1 MRHKSVSSQLP
12 KLWLLPW
19 AVLFLALS
27 AAALLGAGRARGT
40 LLLTALQG
48 LSLFLLLLLSVQS
61 LRRDRQ
67 GRRAVNCFEALGR
80 TYYAVA
86 LINAREGS
94 CEVIKHDLLSPEGRA
109 EAEDYA
115 GFLRLVF
122 RSIPDAGEREHFAR
136 QFSRERLH
144 ALCAGER
151 ERCYLEYQRDWGD
164 ELRWVA
170 AEAFAVPGERRREDV
185 IMAFR
190 LIHAAKTAQ
199 LERSR
204 LLRESLESART
215 AARAKDDF
223 LSRMSHDMRTPMNAV
238 IGFTDLARRSLDD
251 REKAEACLDKVEVAS
266 RQLLHL
272 INEVLDTAK
281 IEQGK
286 MELQLSPVDLA
297 AQVRET
303 ASLFQMQAQ
312 AQGKDF
318 QLEVPPFSH
327 PVVET
332 DQRRLEQIL
341 NNLLSNAVKYTPPG
355 GSIRLSAREEPGDR
369 PDWHIY
375 RFTVSDT
382 GIGMSPA
389 FLERL
394 FLPFER
400 EDTSMSNQV
409 SGVGLG
415 MAITRNLVQ
424 LMGGRIDVESVQGQG
439 SRFTVALPC
448 PAAQVPGMPEESPAA
463 GAFSLRGLRLLLAE
477 DNPLNREVAAELLG
491 LEGAQVTAVQDGR
504 AAVAAVKNAPPGAF
518 DAVLMDIQMPV
529 LDGYAA
535 ARAIRALE
543 RPDAETLPIL
553 ALTANA
559 FADDVIA
566 ARQAG
571 MNGHVA
577 KPVDLDKLRAALAA
591 VLR

>member
-1 MRHKSVSSQLP
+1 MQRDSD
-12 KLWLLPW
+12 
-19 AVLFLALS
+19 
-27 AAALLGAGRARGT
+27 AGRAARQILELARRT
-40 LLLTALQG
+40 LSQSIPAMMPAFYALRERAVEHPG
-48 LSLFLLLLLSVQS
+48 PLATDTIHLFYCPKQVVADF
-61 LRRDRQ
+61 RAD
-67 GRRAVNCFEALGR
+67 RRAVA
-80 TYYAVA
+80 
-86 LINAREGS
+86 
-94 CEVIKHDLLSPEGRA
+94 
-109 EAEDYA
+109 
-115 GFLRLVF
+115 
-122 RSIPDAGEREHFAR
+122 
-136 QFSRERLH
+136 
-144 ALCAGER
+144 
-151 ERCYLEYQRDWGD
+151 
-164 ELRWVA
+164 
-170 AEAFAVPGERRREDV
+170 
-185 IMAFR
+185 
-190 LIHAAKTAQ
+190 
-199 LERSR
+199 
-204 LLRESLESART
+204 
-215 AARAKDDF
+215 
-223 LSRMSHDMRTPMNAV
+223 
-238 IGFTDLARRSLDD
+238 
-251 REKAEACLDKVEVAS
+251 

-400 EDTSMSNQV
+400 EGTSMSNQV

-424 LMGGRIDVESVQGQG
+424 LMGGRIDVESIQGQG

-477 DNPLNREVAAELLG
+477 DNPLNREVAAEFLG

-504 AAVAAVKNAPPGAF
+504 AAVTAVKNAPPGAF